1 VICLNQSQ
9 AAGDR
14 CVGGLGVVDNGMTCL
29 SKFFQ
34 WVVCTMEKVI
44 PSAILSAGLMFATAA
59 HAENAFSRTFLAF
72 SEAKRNAVW
81 TELLKQSGLKCS
93 RVVRTMF
100 QGRYKSFGDQWSV
113 GCADK
118 NEYSVTL
125 GSDASTRMLTCWELA
140 TADTVLSGGE
150 PNNKMRCWTKSN

>member
-1 VICLNQSQ
+1 MPIAVLL
-9 AAGDR
+9 A
-14 CVGGLGVVDNGMTCL
+14 V
-29 SKFFQ
+29 
-34 WVVCTMEKVI
+34 
-44 PSAILSAGLMFATAA
+44 LMFATAA

-81 TELLKQSGLKCS
+81 TELLKQNGQKCS

-100 QGRYKSFGDQWSV
+100 QGGYRKLGDLWSV

-125 GSDASTRMLTCWELA
+125 GSDASTRIMSCRELA
-140 TADTVLSGGE
+140 SDDTVFSGD
-150 PNNKMRCWTKSN
+150 NKMRCWMKSN